1 MSERHVIIKPAR
13 CRGVLAGKVFLEGD
27 DVTMRVLKQ
36 PTYLGTPRAH
46 CWSLDLYLLAC
57 LGWIAHGKLLL
68 FRAHD
73 RIPSLSQH
81 GGNSHVVVTRTEVKR
96 HVSSRNLFLLQ
107 KEYHEGAMFVDKYSF
122 ESVPL

>member
-1 MSERHVIIKPAR
+1 M
-13 CRGVLAGKVFLEGD
+13 
-27 DVTMRVLKQ
+27 
-36 PTYLGTPRAH
+36 
-46 CWSLDLYLLAC
+46 LAC
-57 LGWIAHGKLLL
+57 LGWITHGRPLL

-96 HVSSRNLFLLQ
+96 HVSSRNLFLLLLQ
-107 KEYHEGAMFVDKYSF
+107 DKYHEGAMVVEKYSF